1 MRKKSDFKGNKSARL
16 VFSSVAVLALLGGAV
31 GLNAV
36 VEKSSQTSQLKTN
49 QKQSRLD
56 IALVNEDQ
64 AVSMDGKNYNLGS
77 DYVKN
82 IERDENHNWS
92 VVSRGTAESGLSS
105 GKYQLIIYIPS
116 NFSSKILD
124 TENIDLDQAT
134 ITYKVNSDGN
144 AQIEKEATE
153 TGMKAVS
160 DLNGQLVNMYMAS
173 ILGNLY
179 TAQQNAQKVEKTQTN
194 NVSTY
199 KNSIYGSAT
208 TLPNSFPSLVMTAD
222 GALQANQS
230 LIELLQSNSQNVS
243 SSNVDPTATQA
254 NLQQLMTSYSSGETN
269 RADMMSQ
276 MMSSSNL
283 ADQVAT
289 MIGTLKQQ
297 QETLN
302 SQVNVTPPST
312 NGDTSNSTNK
322 SSSNYE
328 TLSKNFDTQL
338 ADLEKQLSSF
348 TTPTGNKKS
357 ISDIVNETLRDYYGK
372 DINNLS
378 SITVKDMLSGSGAGL
393 SYPIADYTASLD
405 GMVRSAVSKLPADS
419 YASLNLS
426 ALPGTN
432 YADRISGYSSASAYG
447 FGSDIGT
454 SGNLSGSL
462 TDAANTLAGF
472 DTKTLTASSS
482 GGKQTAKLSYS
493 GVSID
498 SWYVE
503 TDGVAQAP
511 VSPSTGIEIDTSK
524 TNVFHFNITTTSS
537 ESSSSASASQS
548 SPSTP
553 NNSTVPE
560 TPGTPATGDT
570 ETSPSTPSS
579 TATVSPTVMPM
590 TNTTT
595 NTNTNTSTKGNISV
609 SLSNGATSDSNFSL
623 EDYQK
628 AVANYSAAAQAV
640 VDAYNNAG
648 SLLSQYFPDGA
659 GSSSV
664 SDKFL
669 NQSAYSLLVSIM
681 TDAVTN
687 ATTQYDK
694 NASYNQELTNL
705 KNSKD
710 ELMSNY
716 SDVAKT
722 NSELE
727 TSISDTLTKVTE
739 LQTQLSSANA
749 GGNTGGGSST
759 TTSDANS
766 ASGSGDSSSSG
777 AGDWGSLSSDLSSLM
792 ATSEMAK
799 ATSSSN
805 VAAAESVNSILSNFK
820 SAADGAKEQS
830 EQLSSG
836 AQALMTEFTT
846 ELKQSND
853 FVGSFVTVLDN
864 AYENGVPNETLL
876 EFLSNPLTTKT
887 SSVRAAINSYRPFT
901 WILLLETVSLFA
913 AYLFATQDL
922 VRRLRDKYKKHFFEN
937 ADLFNV
943 ANLSALSIVSGLVMG
958 IASSRALHVAS
969 DLQPSWVSLVV
980 LFAFLL
986 TQSQYF
992 LLKHMKAI
1000 GMGLS
1005 LYTIV
1010 SYVYFSSAIGG
1021 TASFVGWLK
1030 TVKDWNILSYLEN
1043 LLSAYLD
1050 NTGAALSVFF
1060 IVFIAVITFIIAN
1073 ILVVLPWEKGKLET
1087 ED

>member
-16 VFSSVAVLALLGGAV
+16 VFSSAAVLALLGGAV

-77 DYVKN
+77 AYVKN

-144 AQIEKEATE
+144 ALIEKEATE

-208 TLPNSFPSLVMTAD
+208 NLPNSFPSLVMTAD

-312 NGDTSNSTNK
+312 NGDTSVSTNK
-322 SSSNYE
+322 DSSNYE

-348 TTPTGNKKS
+348 TTPTGDKKS
-357 ISDIVNETLRDYYGK
+357 ISDIVNETLRHYYGK

-426 ALPGTN
+426 AIPGTN
-432 YADRISGYSSASAYG
+432 YADKISGYSSASAYG

-472 DTKTLTASSS
+472 DTKTITASSS

-493 GVSID
+493 GVLID

-503 TDGVAQAP
+503 TDGIAQAP

-537 ESSSSASASQS
+537 ESSSSSST

-553 NNSTVPE
+553 NSSTVPE
-560 TPGTPATGDT
+560 TPGTPSTGDT
-570 ETSPSTPSS
+570 ETSPPTPSS

-595 NTNTNTSTKGNISV
+595 NTTTKGNISV
-609 SLSNGATSDSNFSL
+609 SLSDGATSDSNFSL

-648 SLLSQYFPDGA
+648 SLLTQYFPDGA

-669 NQSAYSLLVSIM
+669 NQSAYNLLVSVM

-694 NASYNQELTNL
+694 NANYAQELTNL

-759 TTSDANS
+759 TTPDASS
-766 ASGSGDSSSSG
+766 ASGSGDSSSG

-836 AQALMTEFTT
+836 AQALMNEFTT

-901 WILLLETVSLFA
+901 WILLLATVSLFA

-922 VRRLRDKYKKHFFEN
+922 VRRLRDKYKKRFFEN

-943 ANLSALSIVSGLVMG
+943 ANLSALSLVSGLVMG

-986 TQSQYF
+986 TQGQYF

-1000 GMGLS
+1000 GMGLT

>member
-179 TAQQNAQKVEKTQTN
+179 TAQQNAQKVEKTQTK

-208 TLPNSFPSLVMTAD
+208 NLPNSFPSLVMTAD

-243 SSNVDPTATQA
+243 SSNVDPAATQA

-312 NGDTSNSTNK
+312 NEDTSNSTNK
-322 SSSNYE
+322 SSLNYE

-348 TTPTGNKKS
+348 TTPEGNKKS

-432 YADRISGYSSASAYG
+432 YADRISGYSSASTYG
-447 FGSDIGT
+447 FGSNIGT

-548 SPSTP
+548 SPSIP

-922 VRRLRDKYKKHFFEN
+922 VRRLRDKYKKRFFEN

-1073 ILVVLPWEKGKLET
+1073 ILVMLPWEKGKLET

>member
-208 TLPNSFPSLVMTAD
+208 NLPNSFPSLVMTAD

-348 TTPTGNKKS
+348 TTPEGNKKS

-462 TDAANTLAGF
+462 TDAANTLA
-472 DTKTLTASSS
+472 LAEN
-482 GGKQTAKLSYS
+482 KQQNYR
-493 GVSID
+493 I
-498 SWYVE
+498 
-503 TDGVAQAP
+503 Q
-511 VSPSTGIEIDTSK
+511 
-524 TNVFHFNITTTSS
+524 VF
-537 ESSSSASASQS
+537 Q
-548 SPSTP
+548 
-553 NNSTVPE
+553 
-560 TPGTPATGDT
+560 
-570 ETSPSTPSS
+570 
-579 TATVSPTVMPM
+579 
-590 TNTTT
+590 
-595 NTNTNTSTKGNISV
+595 
-609 SLSNGATSDSNFSL
+609 
-623 EDYQK
+623 
-628 AVANYSAAAQAV
+628 
-640 VDAYNNAG
+640 
-648 SLLSQYFPDGA
+648 
-659 GSSSV
+659 
-664 SDKFL
+664 
-669 NQSAYSLLVSIM
+669 
-681 TDAVTN
+681 
-687 ATTQYDK
+687 
-694 NASYNQELTNL
+694 
-705 KNSKD
+705 
-710 ELMSNY
+710 
-716 SDVAKT
+716 
-722 NSELE
+722 
-727 TSISDTLTKVTE
+727 
-739 LQTQLSSANA
+739 
-749 GGNTGGGSST
+749 
-759 TTSDANS
+759 
-766 ASGSGDSSSSG
+766 
-777 AGDWGSLSSDLSSLM
+777 
-792 ATSEMAK
+792 
-799 ATSSSN
+799 
-805 VAAAESVNSILSNFK
+805 
-820 SAADGAKEQS
+820 
-830 EQLSSG
+830 
-836 AQALMTEFTT
+836 
-846 ELKQSND
+846 
-853 FVGSFVTVLDN
+853 
-864 AYENGVPNETLL
+864 
-876 EFLSNPLTTKT
+876 
-887 SSVRAAINSYRPFT
+887 
-901 WILLLETVSLFA
+901 
-913 AYLFATQDL
+913 
-922 VRRLRDKYKKHFFEN
+922 
-937 ADLFNV
+937 
-943 ANLSALSIVSGLVMG
+943 
-958 IASSRALHVAS
+958 
-969 DLQPSWVSLVV
+969 
-980 LFAFLL
+980 
-986 TQSQYF
+986 
-992 LLKHMKAI
+992 
-1000 GMGLS
+1000 
-1005 LYTIV
+1005 
-1010 SYVYFSSAIGG
+1010 
-1021 TASFVGWLK
+1021 
-1030 TVKDWNILSYLEN
+1030 
-1043 LLSAYLD
+1043 
-1050 NTGAALSVFF
+1050 
-1060 IVFIAVITFIIAN
+1060 
-1073 ILVVLPWEKGKLET
+1073 
-1087 ED
+1087 